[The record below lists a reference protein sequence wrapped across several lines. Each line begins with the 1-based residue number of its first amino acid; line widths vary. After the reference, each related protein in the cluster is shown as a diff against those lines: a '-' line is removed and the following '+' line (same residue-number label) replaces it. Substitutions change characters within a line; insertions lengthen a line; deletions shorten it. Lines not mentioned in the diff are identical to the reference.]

1 MVSSPSKENRSS
13 QPQLGLPSCLPCW
26 FRVPSCP
33 DLFCVLVCYKREM
46 MLQLPRGSLAPSFCP
61 LVHLDRSCSGLES
74 TWCSRS
80 RKAIPAISWD
90 IPLALAPSQKHRERG
105 SHLSFYCPLY
115 LPCFR
120 EKSLQSQT
128 QAKVFLPAWG
138 GGFGFVLL
146 LLLTTSD
153 RSDFPACSG

>member
-90 IPLALAPSQKHRERG
+90 IPLLLHHHKSTGKGEAIWVFIVHYTCHALGKRVYKAKHKQRFSCLRG
-105 SHLSFYCPLY
+105 GEGLALF
-115 LPCFR
+115 
-120 EKSLQSQT
+120 
-128 QAKVFLPAWG
+128 
-138 GGFGFVLL
+138 
-146 LLLTTSD
+146 
-153 RSDFPACSG
+153 CSCC